1 MNRKRSAWAK
11 RAFVIAFLVLTSL
24 CWCPWAYGT
33 AEGRMFGIPTWA
45 VVAYICAAVLFLLEW
60 VFLFRT
66 GMAVS
71 DEDLSRIVAELEA
84 VQPGN
89 HGSATENE

>member
-1 MNRKRSAWAK
+1 MNRKRNAWGK
-11 RAFVIAFLVLTSL
+11 RAFVVAFLVLTSL

-45 VVAYICAAVLFLLEW
+45 VLAYVFAAVLFLLEW

-84 VQPGN
+84 VQPGKR
-89 HGSATENE
+89 GSATEKK